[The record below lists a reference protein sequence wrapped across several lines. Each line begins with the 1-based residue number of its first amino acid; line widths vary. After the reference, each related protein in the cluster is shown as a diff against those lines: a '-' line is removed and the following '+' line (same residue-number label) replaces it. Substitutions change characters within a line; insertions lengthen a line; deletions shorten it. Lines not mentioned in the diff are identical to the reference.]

1 MTSGFEARH
10 VRRSGTIEL
19 DGPPDA
25 AFALFTPAG
34 EKEWV
39 PEWDPVFLQ
48 PASGEARPGMVFTT
62 GHGGE
67 ETLWSAVDYAP
78 ERRYVRYARVTPGSR
93 FGFVEVACEAAA
105 GGRSRATISY
115 TLTALTEKGNAQID
129 AVDDTN
135 YAAMLETWKAK
146 VNACLAK
153 RRA

>member
-1 MTSGFEARH
+1 MTTAFRARH

-39 PEWDPVFLQ
+39 PDWDPAFLQ
-48 PASGEARPGMVFTT
+48 PASGETRAGMVFTT

-67 ETLWSAVDYAP
+67 TTLWSAVDYAP
-78 ERRYVRYARVTPGSR
+78 ERHYVRYARVTPGSR
-93 FGFVEVACEAAA
+93 FGFVEVECAAA
-105 GGRSRATISY
+105 GHGRSRATVAY
-115 TLTALTEKGNAQID
+115 TLTALTEQGNAQID
-129 AVDDTN
+129 ALDDAS
-135 YAAMLETWKAK
+135 YAAMLATWRDK